1 MYICSN
7 VFEVYFYQLI
17 FLLFLLADIPIICT
31 SWYSYYE
38 RWFRAIF
45 GVKLK

>member
-17 FLLFLLADIPIICT
+17 FLLFLLADIPIM
-31 SWYSYYE
+31 SVGLGQ
-38 RWFRAIF
+38 FL
-45 GVKLK
+45 V